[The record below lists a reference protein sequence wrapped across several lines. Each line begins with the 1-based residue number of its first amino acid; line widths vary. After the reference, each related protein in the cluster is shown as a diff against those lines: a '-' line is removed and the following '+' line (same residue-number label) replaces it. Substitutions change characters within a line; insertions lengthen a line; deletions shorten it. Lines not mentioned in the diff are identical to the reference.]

1 MAYGLVD
8 NKSGDLAEW
17 DFENLSTQLRG
28 LAGEGFDLSFTGF
41 EGFEIGPLLQAEWA
55 PPAST
60 GNLEV
65 TDPSQGSKAL
75 KIPADLVATVESCFK
90 RIRESRTLMEPDM
103 KDVRALELLCVAYLY
118 GGVDLSRCPLPKRPV
133 DSRLPKLRHDVGELC
148 GDMSLRRRT
157 DDRASHSG
165 IITCPTC
172 KQERFEFWRR
182 ERRPESVVRKGPDR
196 SVWNGSRQRF
206 KCVGCAMRMRV
217 VRAARL
223 AACRCASMSQVDDD
237 VFRRA
242 YVTADGDLVCDACG
256 RTRALAKE
264 LTEDDEFWD
273 GDDDYPAAG

>member
-1 MAYGLVD
+1 LIGGRHLRSLCQWIGWKYIAACKTRLSGAEAMAYGLVD

-133 DSRLPKLRHDVGELC
+133 DSRLPKLRTMSVCYVVTCPC
-148 GDMSLRRRT
+148 GAALT
-157 DDRASHSG
+157 IAPATSG

-172 KQERFEFWRR
+172 KQERFE
-182 ERRPESVVRKGPDR
+182 V
-196 SVWNGSRQRF
+196 
-206 KCVGCAMRMRV
+206 
-217 VRAARL
+217 
-223 AACRCASMSQVDDD
+223 
-237 VFRRA
+237 
-242 YVTADGDLVCDACG
+242 
-256 RTRALAKE
+256 LAKKKK
-264 LTEDDEFWD
+264 T
-273 GDDDYPAAG
+273 